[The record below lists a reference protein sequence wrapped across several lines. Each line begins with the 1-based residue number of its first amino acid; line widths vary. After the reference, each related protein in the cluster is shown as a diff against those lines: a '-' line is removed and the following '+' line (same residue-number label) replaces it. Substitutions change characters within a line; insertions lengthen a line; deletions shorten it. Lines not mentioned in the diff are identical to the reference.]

1 MIAINANGNPLH
13 PTEPQQG
20 KCLKDTIRLA
30 GDMGIKTVCTMSG
43 LPAGSAGDL
52 MPNWV
57 VSSWPPATQEILRYQ
72 LEEKLLPF
80 WEEIVALAKEC
91 GVERIALELQAINMC
106 TTSPRSCWASSVPRL
121 PSRESL
127 LLSCI
132 ACSKP
137 GKCSIHWLAIPHKRE
152 PACLPQCLNPIE
164 NWATLLW
171 TLVGS
176 FRRFRRSSLETAS

>member
-72 LEEKLLPF
+72 LEEKLLPY
-80 WEEIVALAKEC
+80 WEELSP
-91 GVERIALELQAINMC
+91 LQRNA
-106 TTSPRSCWASSVPRL
+106 A
-121 PSRESL
+121 
-127 LLSCI
+127 
-132 ACSKP
+132 
-137 GKCSIHWLAIPHKRE
+137 
-152 PACLPQCLNPIE
+152 
-164 NWATLLW
+164 
-171 TLVGS
+171 
-176 FRRFRRSSLETAS
+176 